1 VRQPFAIL
9 AALTA
14 LGFASG
20 AAASNA
26 WSWTPANSAI
36 AGTGTMAWSIN
47 GQPVVDC
54 NVAMTGQ
61 TAAKGALQ
69 ITSLTF
75 TDTGDG
81 TCTDVS
87 SPLEAHP
94 QRWNPVLSSYAR
106 WGVAKFYLAPKGLRC
121 YGNTGMKVEWTDGG
135 GDTMVYIDAV
145 EASGSGSCHVTG
157 AIDIGA
163 VTIAPT
169 PPE

>member
-1 VRQPFAIL
+1 M
-9 AALTA
+9 
-14 LGFASG
+14 S
-20 AAASNA
+20 
-26 WSWTPANSAI
+26 
-36 AGTGTMAWSIN
+36 GTGTMAWSIN

-54 NVAMTGQ
+54 NVSMTGQ

-81 TCTDVS
+81 TCSDVS
-87 SPLEAHP
+87 SPLETYP
-94 QRWNPVLSSYAR
+94 QRWNPVLSAYAR
-106 WGVAKFYLAPKGLRC
+106 WGDAKFYLAPKGLRC
-121 YGNTGMKVEWTDGG
+121 YGNTGMKVNWAEGG

-169 PPE
+169 PPR